1 MSFPALNLA
10 LRIAHGSGELW
21 TNTLIHTLGYSTD
34 PPPPPLASSHVALLV
49 RENLVMAKLLQSLV
63 AQRLE
68 TGHWY
73 SPWLNNLHNE
83 LLRHTN
89 SVPYED
95 ASCELRLVKAW
106 ASARGWV
113 VDGDVPAHAGTVSLV
128 FLMTDPDS
136 GARYVA
142 KVLRSGIRERLE
154 KSLDEAWML
163 THVVSLVGRVDNE
176 TAQRGMKTVFE
187 ALLQQTDLDAEAAAC
202 RKFGEACQH
211 IDGVVVPQPVAV
223 VDECMLI
230 LEYFD
235 GVSLH
240 ELPTASP
247 HRHAYAQSLIKA
259 IFIPILLHGLVHA
272 DLHAGNVLFR
282 ESDGTVGIIDF
293 GLVYIANKEA
303 MDGMMAAMPDMLS
316 DDEDPTLFDILATL
330 CVGGVLEPRDV
341 VNNLNTKQH
350 SALVTAVANMLK
362 DASEASDFGMV
373 STTTRFMPELR
384 TLPGCE
390 KLNCAP
396 YGIQLWQA
404 ASAVRALAVG
414 LGGSR
419 AGLIILVD
427 STLRRLV
434 HLDLLSDNNT

>member
-1 MSFPALNLA
+1 
-10 LRIAHGSGELW
+10 
-21 TNTLIHTLGYSTD
+21 
-34 PPPPPLASSHVALLV
+34 
-49 RENLVMAKLLQSLV
+49 
-63 AQRLE
+63 
-68 TGHWY
+68 
-73 SPWLNNLHNE
+73 
-83 LLRHTN
+83 
-89 SVPYED
+89 
-95 ASCELRLVKAW
+95 
-106 ASARGWV
+106 
-113 VDGDVPAHAGTVSLV
+113 
-128 FLMTDPDS
+128 
-136 GARYVA
+136 
-142 KVLRSGIRERLE
+142 
-154 KSLDEAWML
+154 
-163 THVVSLVGRVDNE
+163 VDNE
-176 TAQRGMKTVFE
+176 TAQRGRKTVFE